1 MDYKKL
7 LENFSV
13 AIISQGVGFIL
24 SAITA
29 LIVPK
34 VLGITEYGYWQ
45 LFIFYTSYTGFFH
58 LGLNDGFYLLKSGQT
73 RNSLDERD
81 LKSQFSFC
89 AVLQLCVAIGIVICA
104 MLFPLEEERQFII
117 CLTAIFLILN
127 NTSLF
132 LGFSFQAL
140 NETKLYSYSVM
151 IDKILFL
158 IPLSVLLVSGNT
170 DFKPYVV
177 FYVASKTCSLVYC
190 LVKAKDLLREKPY
203 TARESIKRSFMS
215 IKVGIVLMLS
225 GIAGSLILGIAR
237 FVIDYKWGINAFG
250 EVSLALSIMTFFLAF
265 ISQASMVL
273 FPALKHS
280 EKKESLDMY
289 SPIRD
294 ISGLAF
300 SSIYLFYYPVAFVVG
315 LWLPQYSN
323 ILVWL
328 AIFLPACVFDGKMNL
343 CSTTYF
349 KVIRKEKI
357 MLGINFGAMSASIFF
372 SLFAAFVI
380 NSITAVIFTAVIA
393 IILRAVI
400 SEKYLERRLL
410 SSRGKLVYSEIAL
423 AVAFIC
429 LVYLAGDNYIAGETI
444 SCILYLAFLIINK
457 SISFPYFKKILTRKI
472 KS

>member
-1 MDYKKL
+1 
-7 LENFSV
+7 
-13 AIISQGVGFIL
+13 
-24 SAITA
+24 
-29 LIVPK
+29 
-34 VLGITEYGYWQ
+34 
-45 LFIFYTSYTGFFH
+45 
-58 LGLNDGFYLLKSGQT
+58 
-73 RNSLDERD
+73 
-81 LKSQFSFC
+81 
-89 AVLQLCVAIGIVICA
+89 
-104 MLFPLEEERQFII
+104 
-117 CLTAIFLILN
+117 
-127 NTSLF
+127 
-132 LGFSFQAL
+132 
-140 NETKLYSYSVM
+140 
-151 IDKILFL
+151 
-158 IPLSVLLVSGNT
+158 
-170 DFKPYVV
+170 
-177 FYVASKTCSLVYC
+177 
-190 LVKAKDLLREKPY
+190 
-203 TARESIKRSFMS
+203 
-215 IKVGIVLMLS
+215 
-225 GIAGSLILGIAR
+225 
-237 FVIDYKWGINAFG
+237 
-250 EVSLALSIMTFFLAF
+250 
-265 ISQASMVL
+265 
-273 FPALKHS
+273 
-280 EKKESLDMY
+280 MY

-323 ILVWL
+323 SLVWL

-400 SEKYLERRLL
+400 SEKYLERRLP

-472 KS
+472 KN